1 MTKRGSVAGSL
12 TEDAKAVAHPM
23 TGLHLKLRYIL
34 ATIGVLI
41 SGLSHEPAQ
50 SRANEQAPGWYYLWA
65 QCPQEPS
72 TSEERSLCDEG
83 IEGEQAQALAI
94 SNAFEVDGNDTAE
107 RELFAAEV
115 ARRFGFD
122 AEVREAGPFPG
133 FRAVDADIVRK
144 LKASRRIHKGLLAVT
159 PVALQPERLDDQ
171 PNDEERRTEP
181 APLPPI
187 MKSFKGG
194 NATLWRD
201 DASRTCGL
209 RLPDGT
215 EVTPDYV
222 TDLWGES
229 GEGCPARL
237 VEGWDIFRFDV
248 PRSGMICGDTG
259 VCTELYD
266 GEGHWIGVIEETPYP
281 VFSIDLFRDWGIIQ
295 TGQWDARLYSIPERR
310 FLFEHWPGP
319 EPDEVS
325 RVIITGAAIIE
336 DRLAVTID
344 REYRDA
350 KPDMGVFWL
359 DTMTFEVFDDQAQER
374 RRRVNTDRSHDD

>member
-1 MTKRGSVAGSL
+1 MLLAMALAAGSGY
-12 TEDAKAVAHPM
+12 AA
-23 TGLHLKLRYIL
+23 
-34 ATIGVLI
+34 
-41 SGLSHEPAQ
+41 AQ
-50 SRANEQAPGWYYLWA
+50 SRDDERTPGWYYLWA

-72 TSEERSLCDEG
+72 TSEERFLCDEG
-83 IEGEQAQALAI
+83 FEGEQAQALAI
-94 SNAFEVDGNDTAE
+94 SNAFEVDGNGMAE
-107 RELFAAEV
+107 RELFAVEV
-115 ARRFGFD
+115 ARRFGFE
-122 AEVREAGPFPG
+122 AEVREVGPFPG
-133 FRAVDADIVRK
+133 FRAVDAEIVRT

-159 PVALQPERLDDQ
+159 PVTLEPERLADE
-171 PNDEERRTEP
+171 PNDEERRTQP
-181 APLPPI
+181 APLPPV
-187 MKSFKGG
+187 MESFKDG

-215 EVTPDYV
+215 EVTPAYV
-222 TDLWGES
+222 TDLWGEN

-266 GEGHWIGVIEETPYP
+266 GEGHWTGVVEETPHP
-281 VFSIDLFRDWGIIQ
+281 LFSIDLFQDWGIIA
-295 TGQWDARLYSIPERR
+295 TGMRNHRLYSIPERR
-310 FLFEHWPGP
+310 FLFEGWPGP
-319 EPDEVS
+319 APEEES
-325 RVIITGAAIIE
+325 RVIITGSAIIE

-359 DTMTFEVFDDQAQER
+359 DTMTFEVMDEKAQER
-374 RRRVNTDRSHDD
+374 RRRVNADGSHDDGE